1 MLLQRTSAR
10 SVQKWHRIPRSS
22 SLGSACLRSHLIRSR
37 SVVLILSDAVESLDL
52 PQPDSVEKPVNNGV
66 PTSDFR
72 LCENSPNPFNPV
84 TNFEFQITN
93 FEFVSLEIFD
103 VLGRKV
109 AVLANE
115 RKSPGVHRVTWD
127 ASGFP
132 SGVYLYRIQAG
143 AFSDVKK
150 LVLVR

>member
-1 MLLQRTSAR
+1 VSF
-10 SVQKWHRIPRSS
+10 SG
-22 SLGSACLRSHLIRSR
+22 GSAALTFRLRPYGSAIF
-37 SVVLILSDAVESLDL
+37 VLSDSVKRLVL
-52 PQPDSVEKPVNNGV
+52 PTLVSVEKPLGNAPSV
-66 PTSDFR
+66 SDFR
-72 LCENSPNPFNPV
+72 LYQNYPNPFNPI
-84 TNFEFQITN
+84 TNFEFRITN

-143 AFSDVKK
+143 AFSGVKK
-150 LVLVR
+150 LVLVK

>member
-1 MLLQRTSAR
+1 
-10 SVQKWHRIPRSS
+10 
-22 SLGSACLRSHLIRSR
+22 
-37 SVVLILSDAVESLDL
+37 VVLILSDAVESLDL

-84 TNFEFQITN
+84 TNFEFRITN

-109 AVLANE
+109 AVLADE
-115 RKSPGVHRVTWD
+115 RKSLGVHRVTWD